1 MILDELLEL
10 IKLLGY
16 PVCPF
21 GAEKSK
27 GDCIVYN
34 LIPLMSDMVKEQNR
48 FEVTIISSDFVKGVK
63 MLEEVKATLLTFG
76 DIPKS
81 DSILEI
87 NLNGGGSLEN
97 LETNTFHF
105 KAFFIVK
112 SRYRKE

>member
-1 MILDELLEL
+1 MILKELIEL
-10 IKLLGY
+10 IKPLGY

-21 GAEKSK
+21 GVEKSK

-34 LIPLMSDMVKEQNR
+34 FIPLTSDMIKEQNR
-48 FEVTIISSDFVKGVK
+48 FELTIISSDFVKGVK